1 MRKSPDSRIVNGGGA
16 VFKNRVEAGNM
27 LASALEERGCSFDVV
42 LGIPRGGIVP
52 ARQVAQRFNCPL
64 DVVLAK
70 KMGSP
75 SLPEYAVG
83 AVTPDGEILVHERLR
98 SLWEQQREPIQRMA
112 QTVQKELNRQLD
124 LFRSHKQAI
133 PLEGKRVLLVDDGIA
148 TGFTIKAAIL
158 YVKRQGVKSIS
169 IAVPLC
175 SRSAFRTLGKEVDD
189 ILVLH
194 VPEQMYAVSEF
205 YENFSNVEDQEVIQ
219 ILGEEDIKR

>member
-1 MRKSPDSRIVNGGGA
+1 
-16 VFKNRVEAGNM
+16 M
-27 LASALEERGCSFDVV
+27 LAAALKERGCGFDIV

-52 ARQVAQRFNCPL
+52 ARQIAQHFECPL

-83 AVTPDGEILVHERLR
+83 AVTPDGEILVHERLK

-112 QTVQKELNRQLD
+112 QTVQKGLNQQLD

-133 PLEGKRVLLVDDGIA
+133 PLDGKRILLVDDGIA

-158 YVKRQGVKSIS
+158 YVKRQGVQSIS
-169 IAVPLC
+169 IAAPIC
-175 SRSAFRTLGKEVDD
+175 SRSAYRTLSKEVDD

-194 VPEQMYAVSEF
+194 IPDQMYAVSEF

-219 ILGEEDIKR
+219 ILRSDNGYKG